1 MLPVSIKSI
10 LLALVALCVATTGWG
25 QTWNSAG
32 SPSQGL
38 RVAQAGTLPSTGGPG
53 STSGPVMV
61 PLNPGGSMGFD
72 PYAAQPGWPQGGS
85 ATGAPVLPPAV
96 GSPTTPS
103 TIPSFSAA
111 TPGIYPANPGYS
123 PVLPSYV
130 NAPNNFAPG
139 VGVPGLATPG
149 YAAPS
154 YGSPTAGVP
163 SVSTPGAQGVPLGG
177 IGAGSYPS
185 YTGPSP
191 ILPGAGQSAIVNTNP
206 AVMPNNYSTTG
217 LYPNSTPSALFP
229 GSYNYSNG
237 AGNWFSNPQGGS
249 PNSGFGGTSG
259 WPGGYGASP
268 YGQYGM
274 PGYPNGSGWDSQGSM
289 FGSSYGQSPSFIRL
303 FQGPRIRHAYIH
315 GNNDHN
321 ALGINDTDVA
331 IALVIP
337 NALFSNQ
344 PLYLLPSFS
353 LHLWD
358 GPNPTVAP
366 GNTADLP
373 PNAFSAF
380 LDTGWQ
386 SDPNQIF
393 GAELGLRVGVFS
405 DFNAISSDSI
415 RVMGRGIGRIR
426 MTPQAT
432 LKLGVF
438 YLDRNRVEFLPAVG
452 VLFQPNPTTRLD
464 LFFPEPKLSAF
475 LTTLGNKDLW
485 WYVAGYYGGG
495 NWTVER
501 TAGTQDS
508 VDINDVRI
516 VAGLEWGQNEMMR
529 DGRRTGFAEFGYVF
543 ERELLYKR
551 RPIDNLDLQNNF
563 VIRVGLGY

>member
-1 MLPVSIKSI
+1 MVPANFKSMLF
-10 LLALVALCVATTGWG
+10 ALIALHGTTTGWG
-25 QTWNSAG
+25 QAWNSG
-32 SPSQGL
+32 TNPSHGL
-38 RVAQAGTLPSTGGPG
+38 RLAQAGSLPSTGGPG
-53 STSGPVMV
+53 SSSDPTMV
-61 PLNPGGSMGFD
+61 PLNLGGSMGFD
-72 PYAAQPGWPQGGS
+72 PYAARPGWPQSGG
-85 ATGAPVLPPAV
+85 ATGASVLPPAM
-96 GSPTTPS
+96 GSAANPS
-103 TIPSFSAA
+103 TVPGFSAS
-111 TPGIYPANPGYS
+111 TPGVYPANPGYS
-123 PVLPSYV
+123 PIPPSYV

-139 VGVPGLATPG
+139 VGVP
-149 YAAPS
+149 
-154 YGSPTAGVP
+154 
-163 SVSTPGAQGVPLGG
+163 SVSTPSTQSVPLGG
-177 IGAGSYPS
+177 IGTGSYPS
-185 YTGPSP
+185 YTGPAP

-206 AVMPNNYSTTG
+206 ALMPNNYSTSG

-237 AGNWFSNPQGGS
+237 SGSWFSNPAGGS
-249 PNSGFGGTSG
+249 ANSGFGGASA
-259 WPGGYGASP
+259 WPGGYGVPP
-268 YGQYGM
+268 YGQYGA
-274 PGYPNGSGWDSQGSM
+274 PGYSSGNGLWSGWDSQASM
-289 FGSSYGQSPSFIRL
+289 LGSSYGQSPSFIRL

-321 ALGINDTDVA
+321 ALGINDTDLA

-337 NALFSNQ
+337 NAFISNQ

-353 LHLWD
+353 FHLWD
-358 GPNPTVAP
+358 GPNPSVAP

-380 LDTGWQ
+380 LDSGWQ

-393 GAELGLRVGVFS
+393 GAELGVRVGVFS
-405 DFNAISSDSI
+405 DFDAISSDSI

-426 MTPQAT
+426 LTPQAT
-432 LKLGVF
+432 MKLGGF
-438 YLDRNRVEFLPAVG
+438 YLDRNRVKFLPAVG
-452 VLFQPNPTTRLD
+452 VLLQPNPTTRLD

-501 TAGTQDS
+501 TDGSEDS

-529 DGRRTGFAEFGYVF
+529 DGRRIGFAEIGYVF
-543 ERELLYKR
+543 ERELIYKR

-563 VIRVGLGY
+563 VIRIGLGY